1 MFKNMNLSKLVI
13 VISLYFILILTI
25 SNKVFSF
32 YVVNGDSML
41 PNIHDK
47 EVKSVNKMVRK
58 YKRGDIVIVKNN
70 RDQYFMIKRIIG
82 LPGEKIDVIYDD
94 VYINDKKLDEP
105 YVNQS
110 NEKFDSNIR
119 NVKLKENEY
128 YVMGDNRNY
137 SMDSRELGPL
147 KKSDIIG
154 RCQ

>member
-110 NEKFDSNIR
+110 NEKSDSYIR